1 MLMKRFCERGKL
13 LSSLFCSSC
22 KGVDGRDLAFVLGA
36 VTGVVSVTVVV
47 VTVTVVS
54 GAIAIAV
61 AVAVAVAVVTSVS
74 AAAAATFTG
83 VACCGTCAC
92 SPGLAHGVCSF
103 FRFLKAL
110 LVVPAVLSSLMD
122 AVFLEML
129 VTVPVSPVLLSVP
142 FVLRTTL
149 SPTE

>member
-54 GAIAIAV
+54 GAIAI
-61 AVAVAVAVVTSVS
+61 AVAVAVVTSVS

>member
-54 GAIAIAV
+54 GAIAI

>member
-1 MLMKRFCERGKL
+1 VLMKRFCERGKL

-54 GAIAIAV
+54 GAIAI

>member
-54 GAIAIAV
+54 GAIAI

-149 SPTE
+149 SPME

>member
-54 GAIAIAV
+54 GAIAI
-61 AVAVAVAVVTSVS
+61 AVAVAVVTSVS

-149 SPTE
+149 SPME